1 MPLRT
6 AAQYLESLRDDRLVY
21 YRGERVADVTAHP
34 ELGKGARHC
43 AIDYAI
49 ADAPRHRDL
58 VRYTEEGRELNRF
71 YKLPRT
77 TEDLLRRREMIAETT
92 RAGRALIV
100 LIREIGSDF
109 LAAGHIVTRAMQEKL
124 RAPYHDRFRAYHRYV
139 AENDLAMG
147 VAQTDVKGDR
157 SRGPSEQEHP
167 DYYVRVVDRQ
177 TDGIVVRGAKAHTT
191 NAIFANELIV
201 LPPRAMGE
209 ADREYALSFAVPVNA
224 RGLKFIASPFSG
236 GGDSPI
242 DHPVSSRHKV
252 ADTLTIFDDVF
263 VPWDR
268 VFLCGEAS
276 YAGAFALGFVE
287 YHRFTAI
294 SYKLP
299 LLDLMIGC
307 ALLAADAN
315 GIAGAGHVRDKL
327 SRLIAYR
334 ETVRALTVAA
344 AHECTLRAGLA
355 VPSTTVTNI
364 AKQYFAENYHAM
376 VQKVQDIA
384 GGLIVTGPSEE
395 DLKNPETKAYV
406 EHYLGG
412 KAGFGSVNRL
422 KLLNLIR
429 DYFASSFGG
438 YHELLAIHAE
448 GSLEAQ
454 KITILRGFDTS
465 DAVAFAAECAGVD
478 LPPAR

>member
-1 MPLRT
+1 MALRT
-6 AAQYLESLRDDRLVY
+6 AAQYLESLRDGRTVY
-21 YRGERVADVTAHP
+21 YKGERVADVTTHE
-34 ELGKGARHC
+34 ELGRGARHC

-49 ADAPRHRDL
+49 ADDPEHRDL
-58 VRYTEEGRELNRF
+58 VRYTEHGQELNRF

-77 TEDLLRRREMIAETT
+77 AEDLLRRREMIAETT

-100 LIREIGSDF
+100 LIREIGTDF
-109 LAAGHIVTRAMQEKL
+109 LCAGHIVTHDMQEKL
-124 RAPYHDRFRAYHRYV
+124 RAPYHERLRAYHKYV

-157 SRGPSEQEHP
+157 SLGPAEQEHP
-167 DYYVRVVDRQ
+167 DYYVHVVDRQ
-177 TDGIVVRGAKAHTT
+177 KDGIVVRGAKAHTT
-191 NAIFANELIV
+191 NPIFANELIV

-209 ADREYALSFAVPVNA
+209 GDRDYALSFAVPVNA
-224 RGLKFIASPFSG
+224 KGLKFIASPFSG
-236 GGDSPI
+236 GGDSPV
-242 DHPVSSRHKV
+242 DHPVSSRHKI

-263 VPWDR
+263 VPWER
-268 VFLCGEAS
+268 VFLCGETP
-276 YAGAFALGFVE
+276 YAGPFALGFVE

-307 ALLAADAN
+307 AMLAAEAN
-315 GIAGAGHVRDKL
+315 GIAGAGHVREKL
-327 SRLIAYR
+327 SRLISYR

-344 AHECTLRAGLA
+344 AHECTMKAGLA

-384 GGLIVTGPSEE
+384 GGLVVTGPSEE

-412 KAGFGSVNRL
+412 KKGFGSVNRL
-422 KLLNLIR
+422 KLINLIR
-429 DYFASSFGG
+429 DFFASGFGG

-454 KITILRGFDTS
+454 KITILRGFDAG
-465 DAVAFAAECAGVD
+465 DAIAFAAECASLD
-478 LPPAR
+478 LPRRR